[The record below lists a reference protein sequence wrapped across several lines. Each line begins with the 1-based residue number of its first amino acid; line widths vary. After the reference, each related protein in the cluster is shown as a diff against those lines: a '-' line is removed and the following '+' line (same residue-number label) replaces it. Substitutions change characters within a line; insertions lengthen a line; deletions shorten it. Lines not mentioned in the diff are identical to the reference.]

1 MKKIKM
7 TAGLAMSL
15 FILFVIL
22 FFVALKYIVMPYY
35 GL

>member
-7 TAGLAMSL
+7 SAGFSMSL

-22 FFVALKYIVMPYY
+22 FFVALKYLILPNI
-35 GL
+35 